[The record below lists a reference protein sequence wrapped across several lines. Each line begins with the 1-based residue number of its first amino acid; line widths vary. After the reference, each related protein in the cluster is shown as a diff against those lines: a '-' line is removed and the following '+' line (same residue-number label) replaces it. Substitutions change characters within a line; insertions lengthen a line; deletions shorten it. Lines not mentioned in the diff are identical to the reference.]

1 MTEAILKGLGLGMV
15 LALSVGPVIFSVIKQ
30 SINKGH
36 RGGMAF
42 VTGVWVSDVFL
53 IVLSNMFTELVSEL
67 LRFRNF
73 ISYTGSLFLLGLG
86 VYYVLFK
93 KVETA
98 PDDAGEAN
106 GLTTGDYAR
115 TLLSGFLINTLNP
128 SVFLFWLIN
137 ATAFAAAHD
146 MTERILIFG
155 VCLLVNVAADT
166 AKVLMAGAVRTRLN
180 ADNIRL
186 INRLSGTLLIVFGI
200 ALFYGTAVLKYK
212 HP

>member
-1 MTEAILKGLGLGMV
+1 
-15 LALSVGPVIFSVIKQ
+15 
-30 SINKGH
+30 
-36 RGGMAF
+36 
-42 VTGVWVSDVFL
+42 
-53 IVLSNMFTELVSEL
+53 
-67 LRFRNF
+67 
-73 ISYTGSLFLLGLG
+73 
-86 VYYVLFK
+86 
-93 KVETA
+93 
-98 PDDAGEAN
+98 
-106 GLTTGDYAR
+106 
-115 TLLSGFLINTLNP
+115 
-128 SVFLFWLIN
+128 
-137 ATAFAAAHD
+137 